1 MLNLINNLRFDRLEK
16 SKQHSFKKDLE
27 NYTYSELNLSD
38 FSKFDNKHLSLDW
51 ISIYR
56 KQ

>member
-16 SKQHSFKKDLE
+16 SRQHSFKKDLE
-27 NYTYSELNLSD
+27 NYTSSELSLSD
-38 FSKFDNKHLSLDW
+38 YSKFDNKHLSLDW

>member
-16 SKQHSFKKDLE
+16 AKQHSFKKDLE
-27 NYTYSELNLSD
+27 NYTFSELNISD

>member
-1 MLNLINNLRFDRLEK
+1 MLSLINNLRFDRLEK

-27 NYTYSELNLSD
+27 NYTQSELNPLD